1 MLRVASAPAVAA
13 AKAKALHTLP
23 PSERVVRLCVSL
35 HDVCNGDIIGSGP
48 TLDHKVIPTDES
60 PSYLFDAEMN
70 TKRYPRTKTFTNRG
84 SRPYDGS
91 RKRAMS

>member
-1 MLRVASAPAVAA
+1 MLRVASAAAVAA

-48 TLDHKVIPTDES
+48 TLYHKVIPADFVNFFPPWS
-60 PSYLFDAEMN
+60 AV
-70 TKRYPRTKTFTNRG
+70 
-84 SRPYDGS
+84 RPLHRQHVAVCAFFLVATGGF
-91 RKRAMS
+91 AP